1 MRTLIYQQLAVL
13 GFTNLPRIW
22 QWIIAFILINSLSAA
37 ILRKSLITATT
48 RTHTVRHGKDDGKA
62 DFFQICGVRNSSI
75 SAFDYILDHL
85 HDGDGVY
92 ALCYSN
98 FGFDI
103 PIYITAMRKA
113 IVRRN
118 KEFKRLSRTTIGH
131 SISMGDIIIHKME
144 NNFDSTFS
152 LNPCTY
158 GFFLKEPLHTL
169 LKYGG
174 PLLLA
179 TRILLGWL
187 GFIPIVPNHDLEKSS
202 SSLALLIDQYLAIRN
217 NTRNPGEDGLPR
229 NLILSK
235 DDYLLDN
242 KIIRK
247 TFAKSK
253 FAITSN
259 PHGDTRDKSA
269 LIHAYYELC
278 GYRRRFE
285 LITIENEELAE
296 DENVISF
303 YRPGV
308 NLINLK

>member
-1 MRTLIYQQLAVL
+1 MSTFYQLLAAL
-13 GFTNLPRIW
+13 GFTSLPKIW
-22 QWIIAFILINSLSAA
+22 QWIIAFMLINSLSAA
-37 ILRKSLITATT
+37 ILRKSLIAATT
-48 RTHTVRHGKDDGKA
+48 HTHTVRHGKGDDRT
-62 DFFQICGVRNSSI
+62 DFFQICGVRGSSI

-113 IVRRN
+113 IIRRN
-118 KEFKRLSRTTIGH
+118 RKFRRLSRTTIGH
-131 SISMGDIIIHKME
+131 SIGIGDIIIHKME
-144 NNFDSTFS
+144 NDFDATFS

-158 GFFLKEPLHTL
+158 GFFLKEPFHTL

-217 NTRNPGEDGLPR
+217 NTRSLREDGLPR

-242 KIIRK
+242 KTIRK
-247 TFAKSK
+247 TFTGSNYT
-253 FAITSN
+253 ITSN
-259 PHGDTRDKSA
+259 PHGDTRNESM
-269 LIHAYYELC
+269 LIQAYYELC
-278 GYRRRFE
+278 EYRANIRA
-285 LITIENEELAE
+285 NYYQKM
-296 DENVISF
+296 S
-303 YRPGV
+303 
-308 NLINLK
+308 

>member
-1 MRTLIYQQLAVL
+1 MSTFYQQLAVL
-13 GFTNLPRIW
+13 GFTNLPRMW
-22 QWIIAFILINSLSAA
+22 QWIIALMLINSLSAA

-48 RTHTVRHGKDDGKA
+48 HTHTVRHGKGDDRT
-62 DFFQICGVRNSSI
+62 DFFQICGVRGSSI

-113 IVRRN
+113 IIRRN
-118 KEFKRLSRTTIGH
+118 RKFRRLSRTTIGH
-131 SISMGDIIIHKME
+131 SIGIGDIIIHKME
-144 NNFDSTFS
+144 NDFDATFS

-158 GFFLKEPLHTL
+158 GFFLKEPFHTL

-174 PLLLA
+174 PLLLT
-179 TRILLGWL
+179 TRILLGWF

-217 NTRNPGEDGLPR
+217 NTRSLREDGLPR

-242 KIIRK
+242 KTIRK
-247 TFAKSK
+247 TFTGSNYT
-253 FAITSN
+253 ITSN
-259 PHGDTRDKSA
+259 PHGDTRNESM
-269 LIHAYYELC
+269 LIQAYYELC
-278 GYRRRFE
+278 EYRANIRA
-285 LITIENEELAE
+285 NYYQKM
-296 DENVISF
+296 S
-303 YRPGV
+303 
-308 NLINLK
+308 

>member
-1 MRTLIYQQLAVL
+1 MSTFIYQQLAVL
-13 GFTNLPRIW
+13 GFTNLPRMW
-22 QWIIAFILINSLSAA
+22 QWIIALMLINSLSAI

-48 RTHTVRHGKDDGKA
+48 HTHTVRHGKGDDRT
-62 DFFQICGVRNSSI
+62 DFFQICGVRGSSI

-113 IVRRN
+113 IIRRN
-118 KEFKRLSRTTIGH
+118 RKFRRLSRTTIGH
-131 SISMGDIIIHKME
+131 SIGMGDIIIHKME
-144 NNFDSTFS
+144 NDFDATFS

-158 GFFLKEPLHTL
+158 GFFLKEPFHTL

-217 NTRNPGEDGLPR
+217 NTRSLREDGLPR

-242 KIIRK
+242 KTIRK
-247 TFAKSK
+247 TFTGSNYT
-253 FAITSN
+253 ITSN
-259 PHGDTRDKSA
+259 PHGDTRNESM
-269 LIHAYYELC
+269 LIQAYYELC
-278 GYRRRFE
+278 EYRANIRA
-285 LITIENEELAE
+285 NYYQKM
-296 DENVISF
+296 S
-303 YRPGV
+303 
-308 NLINLK
+308 

>member
-1 MRTLIYQQLAVL
+1 MSTFYQQLAVL
-13 GFTNLPRIW
+13 GFTNLPRMW
-22 QWIIAFILINSLSAA
+22 QWIIALMLINSLSAA

-48 RTHTVRHGKDDGKA
+48 HTHTVRHGKGDDRT
-62 DFFQICGVRNSSI
+62 DFFQICGVRGSSI

-85 HDGDGVY
+85 HGGDGVY

-113 IVRRN
+113 IIRRN
-118 KEFKRLSRTTIGH
+118 RKFRRLSRTTIGH
-131 SISMGDIIIHKME
+131 SIGMGDIIIHKME
-144 NNFDSTFS
+144 NDFDATFS

-158 GFFLKEPLHTL
+158 GFFLKEPFHTL

-174 PLLLA
+174 PLLLT

-217 NTRNPGEDGLPR
+217 NTRSLREDGLPR

-242 KIIRK
+242 KTIRK
-247 TFAKSK
+247 TFTGSNYT
-253 FAITSN
+253 ITSN
-259 PHGDTRDKSA
+259 PHGDTRNESM
-269 LIHAYYELC
+269 LIQAYYELC
-278 GYRRRFE
+278 EYRANIRA
-285 LITIENEELAE
+285 NYYQKM
-296 DENVISF
+296 S
-303 YRPGV
+303 
-308 NLINLK
+308 

>member
-1 MRTLIYQQLAVL
+1 MFTKRGNKMSTFYQQLAVL
-13 GFTNLPRIW
+13 GFTNLPGMW
-22 QWIIAFILINSLSAA
+22 QWIIALMLINSLSAA

-48 RTHTVRHGKDDGKA
+48 HTHTVRHGKGDDRT
-62 DFFQICGVRNSSI
+62 DFFQICGVRGSSI

-103 PIYITAMRKA
+103 PIYTTAMRKA
-113 IVRRN
+113 IIRRN
-118 KEFKRLSRTTIGH
+118 KKFRRLSRTTIGH
-131 SISMGDIIIHKME
+131 SIGIGDIIIHKME
-144 NNFDSTFS
+144 NNFDATFS

-158 GFFLKEPLHTL
+158 GFFLKEPFHTL

-174 PLLLA
+174 PLLLT
-179 TRILLGWL
+179 TRILLGWF

-217 NTRNPGEDGLPR
+217 NTRSLREDGLPR

-242 KIIRK
+242 KTIRK
-247 TFAKSK
+247 TFTGSNYT
-253 FAITSN
+253 ITSN
-259 PHGDTRDKSA
+259 PHGDTRNESM
-269 LIHAYYELC
+269 LIQAYYELC
-278 GYRRRFE
+278 EYRANIRA
-285 LITIENEELAE
+285 NYYQKM
-296 DENVISF
+296 S
-303 YRPGV
+303 
-308 NLINLK
+308 

>member
-1 MRTLIYQQLAVL
+1 MLYIHERGENKMSTFIYQQLAVL
-13 GFTNLPRIW
+13 GFTNLPRMW
-22 QWIIAFILINSLSAA
+22 QWIIALMLINSLSAA

-48 RTHTVRHGKDDGKA
+48 HTHTVRHGKGDDRT
-62 DFFQICGVRNSSI
+62 DFFQICGVRGSSI

-85 HDGDGVY
+85 HGGDGVY

-113 IVRRN
+113 IIRRN
-118 KEFKRLSRTTIGH
+118 RKFRRLSRTTIGH
-131 SISMGDIIIHKME
+131 SIGIGDIIIHKME
-144 NNFDSTFS
+144 NDFDATFS

-158 GFFLKEPLHTL
+158 GFFLKEPFHTL

-174 PLLLA
+174 PLLLT
-179 TRILLGWL
+179 TRILLGWF

-217 NTRNPGEDGLPR
+217 NTRSLREDGLPR

-242 KIIRK
+242 KTIRK
-247 TFAKSK
+247 TFTGSNYT
-253 FAITSN
+253 ITSN
-259 PHGDTRDKSA
+259 PHGDTRNESM
-269 LIHAYYELC
+269 LIQAYYELC
-278 GYRRRFE
+278 EYRANIRA
-285 LITIENEELAE
+285 NYYQKM
-296 DENVISF
+296 S
-303 YRPGV
+303 
-308 NLINLK
+308 

>member
-1 MRTLIYQQLAVL
+1 MSTFIYQQLAVL
-13 GFTNLPRIW
+13 GLPRMW
-22 QWIIAFILINSLSAA
+22 QWIIAFMLINSLSAA

-48 RTHTVRHGKDDGKA
+48 HTHTVRRGNDDGRT
-62 DFFQICGVRNSSI
+62 DFFQICGVRGSSI

-85 HDGDGVY
+85 HDGGGVY

-103 PIYITAMRKA
+103 PIYTTAMRKA
-113 IVRRN
+113 IIRRN
-118 KEFKRLSRTTIGH
+118 KKFRRLSRTTIGH
-131 SISMGDIIIHKME
+131 SIGIGDIIIHKME
-144 NNFDSTFS
+144 NNFDATFS

-158 GFFLKEPLHTL
+158 GFFLKEPFHTL

-217 NTRNPGEDGLPR
+217 NTRSLREDGLPR

-242 KIIRK
+242 KTIRK
-247 TFAKSK
+247 TFTGSNYT
-253 FAITSN
+253 ITSN
-259 PHGDTRDKSA
+259 PHGDTRNESM
-269 LIHAYYELC
+269 LIQAYYELC
-278 GYRRRFE
+278 EYRAN
-285 LITIENEELAE
+285 IQANYYQKT
-296 DENVISF
+296 S
-303 YRPGV
+303 
-308 NLINLK
+308 

>member
-1 MRTLIYQQLAVL
+1 MSTFYQQLAVL
-13 GFTNLPRIW
+13 GLPRMW
-22 QWIIAFILINSLSAA
+22 QWIIAFMLINSLSAA

-48 RTHTVRHGKDDGKA
+48 HTHTVRRGNDDGRT
-62 DFFQICGVRNSSI
+62 DFFQICGVRGSSI

-103 PIYITAMRKA
+103 PIYTTAMRKA
-113 IVRRN
+113 IIRRN
-118 KEFKRLSRTTIGH
+118 KKFRRLSRTTIGH
-131 SISMGDIIIHKME
+131 SIGIGDIIIHKME
-144 NNFDSTFS
+144 NNFDATFS

-158 GFFLKEPLHTL
+158 GFFLKEPFHTL

-217 NTRNPGEDGLPR
+217 NTRSLREDGLPR

-242 KIIRK
+242 KTIRK
-247 TFAKSK
+247 TFTGSNYT
-253 FAITSN
+253 ITSN
-259 PHGDTRDKSA
+259 PHGDTRNESM
-269 LIHAYYELC
+269 LIQAYYELC
-278 GYRRRFE
+278 EYRANIRA
-285 LITIENEELAE
+285 NYYQKM
-296 DENVISF
+296 S
-303 YRPGV
+303 
-308 NLINLK
+308 

>member
-1 MRTLIYQQLAVL
+1 MSTFYQQLAAL
-13 GFTNLPRIW
+13 GFTSLPRIW
-22 QWIIAFILINSLSAA
+22 QWIIAFMLINSLSAA

-48 RTHTVRHGKDDGKA
+48 HTHTVRHGKGDDRT
-62 DFFQICGVRNSSI
+62 DFFQICGVRGSSI

-113 IVRRN
+113 IIRRN
-118 KEFKRLSRTTIGH
+118 RKFRRLSRTTIGH
-131 SISMGDIIIHKME
+131 SIGIGDIIIHKME
-144 NNFDSTFS
+144 NDFDATFS

-158 GFFLKEPLHTL
+158 GFFLKEPFHTL

-174 PLLLA
+174 PLLLT
-179 TRILLGWL
+179 TRILLGWF

-217 NTRNPGEDGLPR
+217 NTRSLREDGLPR

-242 KIIRK
+242 KTIRK
-247 TFAKSK
+247 TFTGSNYT
-253 FAITSN
+253 ITSN
-259 PHGDTRDKSA
+259 PHGDTRNESM
-269 LIHAYYELC
+269 LIQAYYELC
-278 GYRRRFE
+278 EYRANIRA
-285 LITIENEELAE
+285 NYYQKM
-296 DENVISF
+296 S
-303 YRPGV
+303 
-308 NLINLK
+308 

>member
-1 MRTLIYQQLAVL
+1 MSTFIYQQLAVL
-13 GFTNLPRIW
+13 GFTIPRIW
-22 QWIIAFILINSLSAA
+22 QWIIAFMLINSLSAA

-48 RTHTVRHGKDDGKA
+48 HTHTVRRGNGDDRT
-62 DFFQICGVRNSSI
+62 DFFQICGVRGSSI

-113 IVRRN
+113 IIRRN
-118 KEFKRLSRTTIGH
+118 RKFRRLSRTTIGH
-131 SISMGDIIIHKME
+131 SIGIGDIIIHKME
-144 NNFDSTFS
+144 NDFDATFS

-158 GFFLKEPLHTL
+158 GFFLKEPFHTL

-217 NTRNPGEDGLPR
+217 NTRSLREDGLPR

-242 KIIRK
+242 KTIRK
-247 TFAKSK
+247 TFTGSNYT
-253 FAITSN
+253 ITSN
-259 PHGDTRDKSA
+259 PHGDTRNESV
-269 LIHAYYELC
+269 LIQAYYELC
-278 GYRRRFE
+278 EYRAN
-285 LITIENEELAE
+285 IQANYYQKT
-296 DENVISF
+296 S
-303 YRPGV
+303 
-308 NLINLK
+308 

>member
-1 MRTLIYQQLAVL
+1 MSTFYQLLAAL
-13 GFTNLPRIW
+13 GFTSLPGMW
-22 QWIIAFILINSLSAA
+22 QWIIALMLINSLSAA

-48 RTHTVRHGKDDGKA
+48 HTHTVRHGKGDDRT
-62 DFFQICGVRNSSI
+62 DFFQICGVRGSSI

-85 HDGDGVY
+85 HGGDGVY

-113 IVRRN
+113 IIRRN
-118 KEFKRLSRTTIGH
+118 RKFRRLSRTTIGH
-131 SISMGDIIIHKME
+131 SIGIGDIIIHKME
-144 NNFDSTFS
+144 NDFDATFS

-158 GFFLKEPLHTL
+158 GFFLKEPFHTL

-217 NTRNPGEDGLPR
+217 NTRSLREDGLPR

-242 KIIRK
+242 KTIRK
-247 TFAKSK
+247 TFTGSNYT
-253 FAITSN
+253 ITSN
-259 PHGDTRDKSA
+259 PHGDTRNESM
-269 LIHAYYELC
+269 LIQAYYELC
-278 GYRRRFE
+278 EYRANIRA
-285 LITIENEELAE
+285 NYYQKM
-296 DENVISF
+296 S
-303 YRPGV
+303 
-308 NLINLK
+308 

>member
-1 MRTLIYQQLAVL
+1 MSTFYQLLAAL
-13 GFTNLPRIW
+13 GFTSLPRIW
-22 QWIIAFILINSLSAA
+22 QWIIAFMLINSLSAA

-48 RTHTVRHGKDDGKA
+48 HTHTVRRGNGDDRT
-62 DFFQICGVRNSSI
+62 DFFQICGVRGSSI

-113 IVRRN
+113 IIRRN
-118 KEFKRLSRTTIGH
+118 RKFRRLSRTTIGH
-131 SISMGDIIIHKME
+131 SIGIGDIIIHKME
-144 NNFDSTFS
+144 NNFDATFS

-158 GFFLKEPLHTL
+158 GFFLKEPFHTL

-217 NTRNPGEDGLPR
+217 NTRSLREDGLPR

-242 KIIRK
+242 KTIRK
-247 TFAKSK
+247 TFTRSIYT
-253 FAITSN
+253 FTSS
-259 PHGDTRDKSA
+259 PHGDTRNESM
-269 LIHAYYELC
+269 LIQAYYELC
-278 GYRRRFE
+278 EYRANIRANYYQK
-285 LITIENEELAE
+285 T
-296 DENVISF
+296 S
-303 YRPGV
+303 
-308 NLINLK
+308 

>member
-1 MRTLIYQQLAVL
+1 MSTFYQLLAAL
-13 GFTNLPRIW
+13 GFTSLPRIW
-22 QWIIAFILINSLSAA
+22 QWIIAFMLINSLSAA

-48 RTHTVRHGKDDGKA
+48 HTHTVRRGNGDDRT
-62 DFFQICGVRNSSI
+62 DFFQICGVRGSSI

-113 IVRRN
+113 IIRRN
-118 KEFKRLSRTTIGH
+118 RKFRRLSRTTIGH
-131 SISMGDIIIHKME
+131 SIGIGDIIIHKME
-144 NNFDSTFS
+144 NNFDATFS

-158 GFFLKEPLHTL
+158 GFFLKEPFHTL

-217 NTRNPGEDGLPR
+217 NTRSLREDGLPR

-242 KIIRK
+242 KTIRK
-247 TFAKSK
+247 TFTGSNYT
-253 FAITSN
+253 ITSN
-259 PHGDTRDKSA
+259 PHGDTRNESM
-269 LIHAYYELC
+269 LIQAYYELC
-278 GYRRRFE
+278 EYRANIRA
-285 LITIENEELAE
+285 NYYQKM
-296 DENVISF
+296 S
-303 YRPGV
+303 
-308 NLINLK
+308 

>member
-1 MRTLIYQQLAVL
+1 MSTFYQQLAVL
-13 GFTNLPRIW
+13 GFTNLPRMW
-22 QWIIAFILINSLSAA
+22 QWIIALMLINSLSAA

-48 RTHTVRHGKDDGKA
+48 HTHTVRHGKGDDRT
-62 DFFQICGVRNSSI
+62 DFFQICGVRGSSI

-85 HDGDGVY
+85 HGGDGVY

-113 IVRRN
+113 IIRRN
-118 KEFKRLSRTTIGH
+118 RKFRRVSRTTIGH
-131 SISMGDIIIHKME
+131 SIGMGDIIIHKME
-144 NNFDSTFS
+144 NDFDATFS

-158 GFFLKEPLHTL
+158 GFFLKEPFHTL

-174 PLLLA
+174 PLLLT
-179 TRILLGWL
+179 TRILLGWF

-217 NTRNPGEDGLPR
+217 NTRSLREDGLPR

-242 KIIRK
+242 KTIRK
-247 TFAKSK
+247 TFTGSNYT
-253 FAITSN
+253 ITSN
-259 PHGDTRDKSA
+259 PHGDTRNESM
-269 LIHAYYELC
+269 LIQAYYELC
-278 GYRRRFE
+278 EYRANIRA
-285 LITIENEELAE
+285 NYYQKM
-296 DENVISF
+296 S
-303 YRPGV
+303 
-308 NLINLK
+308 

>member
-1 MRTLIYQQLAVL
+1 MSTFYQLLAAL
-13 GFTNLPRIW
+13 GFTSLPKIW
-22 QWIIAFILINSLSAA
+22 QWIIAFMLINSLSAA

-48 RTHTVRHGKDDGKA
+48 HTHTVRRGNGDDRT
-62 DFFQICGVRNSSI
+62 DFFQICGVRGSSI

-113 IVRRN
+113 IIRRN
-118 KEFKRLSRTTIGH
+118 RKFRRLSRTTIGH
-131 SISMGDIIIHKME
+131 SIGIGDIIIHKME
-144 NNFDSTFS
+144 NNFDATFS

-158 GFFLKEPLHTL
+158 GFFLKEPFHTL

-217 NTRNPGEDGLPR
+217 NTRSLREDGLPR
-229 NLILSK
+229 SLILSK

-242 KIIRK
+242 KTIRK
-247 TFAKSK
+247 TFTGSNYT
-253 FAITSN
+253 ITSN
-259 PHGDTRDKSA
+259 PHGDTRNESM
-269 LIHAYYELC
+269 LIQAYYELC
-278 GYRRRFE
+278 EYRANIRA
-285 LITIENEELAE
+285 NYYQKM
-296 DENVISF
+296 S
-303 YRPGV
+303 
-308 NLINLK
+308 

>member
-1 MRTLIYQQLAVL
+1 MSTFYQLLAAL
-13 GFTNLPRIW
+13 GFTSLPRIW
-22 QWIIAFILINSLSAA
+22 QWIIAFMLINSLSAA

-48 RTHTVRHGKDDGKA
+48 HTHTVRRGNGDDRT
-62 DFFQICGVRNSSI
+62 DFFQICGVRGSSI

-103 PIYITAMRKA
+103 PIYTTAMRKA
-113 IVRRN
+113 IIRRN
-118 KEFKRLSRTTIGH
+118 KKFRRLSRTTIGH
-131 SISMGDIIIHKME
+131 SIGIGDIIIHKME
-144 NNFDSTFS
+144 NNFDATFS

-158 GFFLKEPLHTL
+158 GFFLKEPFHTL

-174 PLLLA
+174 PLLLT

-217 NTRNPGEDGLPR
+217 NTRSLREDGLPR

-242 KIIRK
+242 KTIRK
-247 TFAKSK
+247 TFTGSNYT
-253 FAITSN
+253 ITSN
-259 PHGDTRDKSA
+259 PHGDTRNESM
-269 LIHAYYELC
+269 LIQAYYELC
-278 GYRRRFE
+278 EYRANIRA
-285 LITIENEELAE
+285 NYYQKM
-296 DENVISF
+296 S
-303 YRPGV
+303 
-308 NLINLK
+308 

>member
-1 MRTLIYQQLAVL
+1 MSTFYQQLAVL
-13 GFTNLPRIW
+13 GLPRMW
-22 QWIIAFILINSLSAA
+22 QWIIAFMLINSLSAA

-48 RTHTVRHGKDDGKA
+48 HTHAVRHGKDDGKT
-62 DFFQICGVRNSSI
+62 DFFQICGVRDSSI
-75 SAFDYILDHL
+75 SAFDYILEHL

-98 FGFDI
+98 FGFDV

-113 IVRRN
+113 IIRRN
-118 KEFKRLSRTTIGH
+118 KKFRRLSRTTIGH
-131 SISMGDIIIHKME
+131 SIGMGDIIIHKME
-144 NNFDSTFS
+144 DSFDATFS

-158 GFFLKEPLHTL
+158 GFFLKGPLHTL

-217 NTRNPGEDGLPR
+217 NTRSLREDGLPR

-242 KIIRK
+242 KTIRK
-247 TFAKSK
+247 TFSRSIYT
-253 FAITSN
+253 ITSS
-259 PHGDTRDKSA
+259 PHGDTRNESM
-269 LIHAYYELC
+269 LIQAYYELC
-278 GYRRRFE
+278 GYRAD
-285 LITIENEELAE
+285 IQAN
-296 DENVISF
+296 
-303 YRPGV
+303 YYQ
-308 NLINLK
+308 K

>member
-1 MRTLIYQQLAVL
+1 MSTFIYQQLAVL
-13 GFTNLPRIW
+13 GLPRIW
-22 QWIIAFILINSLSAA
+22 QWIIAFMLINSLSA
-37 ILRKSLITATT
+37 IIMRKSLITATT
-48 RTHTVRHGKDDGKA
+48 HTHTVRRGNGDDRT
-62 DFFQICGVRNSSI
+62 DFFQICGVRGSSI

-103 PIYITAMRKA
+103 PIYITVMRKA
-113 IVRRN
+113 IIRRN
-118 KEFKRLSRTTIGH
+118 RKFRRLSRTTIGH
-131 SISMGDIIIHKME
+131 SIGIGDIIIHKME
-144 NNFDSTFS
+144 NNFDATFS

-158 GFFLKEPLHTL
+158 GFFLKEPFHTL

-217 NTRNPGEDGLPR
+217 NTRSLREDGLPR

-242 KIIRK
+242 KTIRK
-247 TFAKSK
+247 TFTGSNYT
-253 FAITSN
+253 ITSN
-259 PHGDTRDKSA
+259 PHGDTRNESM
-269 LIHAYYELC
+269 LIQAYYELC
-278 GYRRRFE
+278 EYRANIR
-285 LITIENEELAE
+285 A
-296 DENVISF
+296 DYYQKMS
-303 YRPGV
+303 
-308 NLINLK
+308 

>member
-1 MRTLIYQQLAVL
+1 MGTFIYQQLAVL
-13 GFTNLPRIW
+13 GFTIPRIW
-22 QWIIAFILINSLSAA
+22 QWIIAFMLINSLSAA

-48 RTHTVRHGKDDGKA
+48 HTHTVRHGKGDDRT
-62 DFFQICGVRNSSI
+62 DFFQICGVRGSSI

-103 PIYITAMRKA
+103 PIYTTAMRKA
-113 IVRRN
+113 IIRRN
-118 KEFKRLSRTTIGH
+118 RKFRRLSRTTIGH
-131 SISMGDIIIHKME
+131 SIGIGDIIIHKME
-144 NNFDSTFS
+144 NNFDATFS

-158 GFFLKEPLHTL
+158 GFFLKEPFHTL

-174 PLLLA
+174 PLLLT

-217 NTRNPGEDGLPR
+217 NTRSLREDGLPR

-242 KIIRK
+242 KTIRK
-247 TFAKSK
+247 TFTGSNYT
-253 FAITSN
+253 ITSN
-259 PHGDTRDKSA
+259 PHGDTRNESM
-269 LIHAYYELC
+269 LIQAYYELC
-278 GYRRRFE
+278 EYRANIRA
-285 LITIENEELAE
+285 NYYQKM
-296 DENVISF
+296 S
-303 YRPGV
+303 
-308 NLINLK
+308 

>member
-1 MRTLIYQQLAVL
+1 MSTFYQLLAAL
-13 GFTNLPRIW
+13 GFTSLPKIW
-22 QWIIAFILINSLSAA
+22 QWVVAFMLINSLSAV
-37 ILRKSLITATT
+37 ILRKSLIAATT
-48 RTHTVRHGKDDGKA
+48 HTHTVRHGKGDDRT
-62 DFFQICGVRNSSI
+62 DFFQICGVRGSSI

-113 IVRRN
+113 IIRRN
-118 KEFKRLSRTTIGH
+118 RKFRRVSRTTIGH
-131 SISMGDIIIHKME
+131 SIGMGDIIIHKME
-144 NNFDSTFS
+144 NDFDATFS

-158 GFFLKEPLHTL
+158 GFFLKEPFHTL

-217 NTRNPGEDGLPR
+217 NTRSLREDGLPR

-242 KIIRK
+242 KTIRK
-247 TFAKSK
+247 TFTGSNYT
-253 FAITSN
+253 ITSN
-259 PHGDTRDKSA
+259 PHGDTRNESM
-269 LIHAYYELC
+269 LIQAYYELC
-278 GYRRRFE
+278 EYRANIRA
-285 LITIENEELAE
+285 NYYQKM
-296 DENVISF
+296 S
-303 YRPGV
+303 
-308 NLINLK
+308 

>member
-1 MRTLIYQQLAVL
+1 MSTFYQLLAAL
-13 GFTNLPRIW
+13 GFTSLPKIW
-22 QWIIAFILINSLSAA
+22 QWIIALMLINSLSAA

-48 RTHTVRHGKDDGKA
+48 HTHTVRHGKGDDRT
-62 DFFQICGVRNSSI
+62 DFFQICGVRGSSI

-103 PIYITAMRKA
+103 PIYTTAMRKA
-113 IVRRN
+113 IIRRN
-118 KEFKRLSRTTIGH
+118 KKFRRLSRTTIGH
-131 SISMGDIIIHKME
+131 SIGIGDIIIHKME
-144 NNFDSTFS
+144 NNFDATFS
-152 LNPCTY
+152 LTPCTY
-158 GFFLKEPLHTL
+158 GFFLKEPFHTL

-174 PLLLA
+174 PLLLT

-217 NTRNPGEDGLPR
+217 NTRSLREDGLPR

-242 KIIRK
+242 KTIRK
-247 TFAKSK
+247 TFTGSNYT
-253 FAITSN
+253 ITSN
-259 PHGDTRDKSA
+259 PHGDTRNESM
-269 LIHAYYELC
+269 LIQAYYELC
-278 GYRRRFE
+278 EYRANIRA
-285 LITIENEELAE
+285 NYYQKM
-296 DENVISF
+296 S
-303 YRPGV
+303 
-308 NLINLK
+308 

>member
-1 MRTLIYQQLAVL
+1 MSTFYQQLAVL
-13 GFTNLPRIW
+13 GFTNLPRMW
-22 QWIIAFILINSLSAA
+22 QWIIAFMLINSLSAV
-37 ILRKSLITATT
+37 ILRKSLIAATT
-48 RTHTVRHGKDDGKA
+48 HTHTVRHGKGDDRT
-62 DFFQICGVRNSSI
+62 DFFQICGVRGSSI

-113 IVRRN
+113 IIRRN
-118 KEFKRLSRTTIGH
+118 RKFRRVSRTTIGH
-131 SISMGDIIIHKME
+131 SIGMGDIIIHKME
-144 NNFDSTFS
+144 NDFDATFS

-158 GFFLKEPLHTL
+158 GFFLKEPFHTL

-217 NTRNPGEDGLPR
+217 NTRSLREDGLPR

-242 KIIRK
+242 KTIRK
-247 TFAKSK
+247 TFTGSNYT
-253 FAITSN
+253 ITSN
-259 PHGDTRDKSA
+259 PHGDTRNESM
-269 LIHAYYELC
+269 LIQAYYELC
-278 GYRRRFE
+278 EYRANIRA
-285 LITIENEELAE
+285 NYYQKM
-296 DENVISF
+296 S
-303 YRPGV
+303 
-308 NLINLK
+308 

>member
-1 MRTLIYQQLAVL
+1 MSTFYQQLAVL
-13 GFTNLPRIW
+13 GFTNLPGMW
-22 QWIIAFILINSLSAA
+22 QWIIAFMLINSLSAA

-48 RTHTVRHGKDDGKA
+48 HTHTVRRGNGDDRT
-62 DFFQICGVRNSSI
+62 DFFQICGVRGSSI

-103 PIYITAMRKA
+103 PIYTTAMRKA
-113 IVRRN
+113 IIRRN
-118 KEFKRLSRTTIGH
+118 KKFRRLSRTTIGH
-131 SISMGDIIIHKME
+131 SIGIGDIIIHKME
-144 NNFDSTFS
+144 NNFDATFS

-158 GFFLKEPLHTL
+158 GFFLKEPFHTL

-174 PLLLA
+174 PLLLT
-179 TRILLGWL
+179 TRILLGWF

-217 NTRNPGEDGLPR
+217 NTRSLREDGLPR

-242 KIIRK
+242 KTIRK
-247 TFAKSK
+247 TFTGSNYT
-253 FAITSN
+253 ITSN
-259 PHGDTRDKSA
+259 PHGDTRNESM
-269 LIHAYYELC
+269 LIQAYYELC
-278 GYRRRFE
+278 EYRANIRA
-285 LITIENEELAE
+285 NYYQKM
-296 DENVISF
+296 S
-303 YRPGV
+303 
-308 NLINLK
+308 

>member
-1 MRTLIYQQLAVL
+1 MSTFYQLLAAL
-13 GFTNLPRIW
+13 GFTSLPRIW
-22 QWIIAFILINSLSAA
+22 QWIIAFMLINSLSAA

-48 RTHTVRHGKDDGKA
+48 HTHTVRRGNGDDRT
-62 DFFQICGVRNSSI
+62 DFFQICGVRGSSI

-113 IVRRN
+113 IIRRN
-118 KEFKRLSRTTIGH
+118 RKFRHLSRTTIGH
-131 SISMGDIIIHKME
+131 SIGIGDIIIHKME
-144 NNFDSTFS
+144 NDFDATFS

-158 GFFLKEPLHTL
+158 GFFLKEPFHTL

-217 NTRNPGEDGLPR
+217 NTRSLREDGLPR

-242 KIIRK
+242 KTIRK
-247 TFAKSK
+247 TFTGSNYT
-253 FAITSN
+253 ITSN
-259 PHGDTRDKSA
+259 PHGDTRNESM
-269 LIHAYYELC
+269 LIQAYYELC
-278 GYRRRFE
+278 EYRANIRA
-285 LITIENEELAE
+285 NYYQKM
-296 DENVISF
+296 S
-303 YRPGV
+303 
-308 NLINLK
+308 

>member
-1 MRTLIYQQLAVL
+1 MSTFYQLLAAL
-13 GFTNLPRIW
+13 GFTSLPRIW
-22 QWIIAFILINSLSAA
+22 QWVVAFMLINSLSAV
-37 ILRKSLITATT
+37 ILRKSLIAATT
-48 RTHTVRHGKDDGKA
+48 HTHTVRHGKGDDRT
-62 DFFQICGVRNSSI
+62 DFFQICGVRGSSI

-113 IVRRN
+113 IIRRN
-118 KEFKRLSRTTIGH
+118 RKFRRLSRTTIGH
-131 SISMGDIIIHKME
+131 SIGIGDIIIHKME
-144 NNFDSTFS
+144 NDFDATFS

-158 GFFLKEPLHTL
+158 GFFLKEPFHTL

-174 PLLLA
+174 PLLLT
-179 TRILLGWL
+179 TRILLGWF

-217 NTRNPGEDGLPR
+217 NTRSLREDGLPR

-242 KIIRK
+242 KTIRK
-247 TFAKSK
+247 TFTGSNYT
-253 FAITSN
+253 ITSN
-259 PHGDTRDKSA
+259 PHGDTRNESM
-269 LIHAYYELC
+269 LIQAYYELC
-278 GYRRRFE
+278 EYRANIRA
-285 LITIENEELAE
+285 NYYQKM
-296 DENVISF
+296 S
-303 YRPGV
+303 
-308 NLINLK
+308 

>member
-1 MRTLIYQQLAVL
+1 MSTFYQLLAAL
-13 GFTNLPRIW
+13 GFTSLPRMW
-22 QWIIAFILINSLSAA
+22 QWIIAFMLINSLSAA

-48 RTHTVRHGKDDGKA
+48 HTHTVRHGKGDDRT
-62 DFFQICGVRNSSI
+62 DFFQICGVRGSSI

-113 IVRRN
+113 IIRRN
-118 KEFKRLSRTTIGH
+118 RKFRRVSRTTIGH
-131 SISMGDIIIHKME
+131 SIGMGDIIIHKME
-144 NNFDSTFS
+144 NDFDATFS

-158 GFFLKEPLHTL
+158 GFFLKEPFHTL

-217 NTRNPGEDGLPR
+217 NTRSLREDGLPR

-242 KIIRK
+242 KTIRK
-247 TFAKSK
+247 TFTGSNYT
-253 FAITSN
+253 ITSN
-259 PHGDTRDKSA
+259 PHGDTRNESM
-269 LIHAYYELC
+269 LIQAYYELC
-278 GYRRRFE
+278 EYRANIR
-285 LITIENEELAE
+285 A
-296 DENVISF
+296 DYYQKMS
-303 YRPGV
+303 
-308 NLINLK
+308 

>member
-1 MRTLIYQQLAVL
+1 MSTFYQLLAAL
-13 GFTNLPRIW
+13 GFTSLPRIW
-22 QWIIAFILINSLSAA
+22 QWVVAFMLINSLSAV
-37 ILRKSLITATT
+37 ILRKSLIAATT
-48 RTHTVRHGKDDGKA
+48 HTHTVRHGKGDDRT
-62 DFFQICGVRNSSI
+62 DFFQICGVRGSSI

-103 PIYITAMRKA
+103 PIYTTAMRKA
-113 IVRRN
+113 IIRRN
-118 KEFKRLSRTTIGH
+118 KKFRRLSRTTIGH
-131 SISMGDIIIHKME
+131 SIGIGDIIIHKME
-144 NNFDSTFS
+144 NNFDATFS

-158 GFFLKEPLHTL
+158 GFFLKEPFHTL

-217 NTRNPGEDGLPR
+217 NTRSLREDGLPR

-242 KIIRK
+242 KTIRK
-247 TFAKSK
+247 TFTGSNYT
-253 FAITSN
+253 ITSN
-259 PHGDTRDKSA
+259 PHGDTRNESM
-269 LIHAYYELC
+269 LIQAYYELC
-278 GYRRRFE
+278 EYRANIR
-285 LITIENEELAE
+285 A
-296 DENVISF
+296 DYYQKMS
-303 YRPGV
+303 
-308 NLINLK
+308 

>member
-1 MRTLIYQQLAVL
+1 MFTKRGNKMSTFYQLLAAL
-13 GFTNLPRIW
+13 GFTSLPRIW
-22 QWIIAFILINSLSAA
+22 QWIIAFMLINSLSAA

-48 RTHTVRHGKDDGKA
+48 HTHTVRRGNGDDRT
-62 DFFQICGVRNSSI
+62 DFFQICGVRGSSI

-113 IVRRN
+113 IIRRN
-118 KEFKRLSRTTIGH
+118 RKFRRLSRTTIGH
-131 SISMGDIIIHKME
+131 SIGIGDIIIHKME
-144 NNFDSTFS
+144 NDFDATFS

-158 GFFLKEPLHTL
+158 GFFLKEPFHTL

-217 NTRNPGEDGLPR
+217 NTRSLREDGLPR

-242 KIIRK
+242 KTIRK
-247 TFAKSK
+247 TFTGSNYT
-253 FAITSN
+253 ITSN
-259 PHGDTRDKSA
+259 PHGDTRNESM
-269 LIHAYYELC
+269 LIQAYYELC
-278 GYRRRFE
+278 EYRANIR
-285 LITIENEELAE
+285 A
-296 DENVISF
+296 DYYQKMS
-303 YRPGV
+303 
-308 NLINLK
+308 

>member
-1 MRTLIYQQLAVL
+1 MSTFYQQLAVL
-13 GFTNLPRIW
+13 GLPRMW
-22 QWIIAFILINSLSAA
+22 QWIIAFMLINSLSAA

-48 RTHTVRHGKDDGKA
+48 HTHAVRHGKDDGKT
-62 DFFQICGVRNSSI
+62 DFFQICGVRDSSI
-75 SAFDYILDHL
+75 SAFDYILEHL

-98 FGFDI
+98 FGFDV

-113 IVRRN
+113 IIRRN
-118 KEFKRLSRTTIGH
+118 KKFRRLSRTTIGH
-131 SISMGDIIIHKME
+131 SIGMGDIIIHKME
-144 NNFDSTFS
+144 DSFDATFS

-158 GFFLKEPLHTL
+158 GFFLKGPLHTL

-217 NTRNPGEDGLPR
+217 NTRSLREDGLPR

-242 KIIRK
+242 KTIRK
-247 TFAKSK
+247 TFTGSNYT
-253 FAITSN
+253 ITSN
-259 PHGDTRDKSA
+259 PHGDTRNESM
-269 LIHAYYELC
+269 LIQAYYELC
-278 GYRRRFE
+278 EYRANIRA
-285 LITIENEELAE
+285 NYYQKM
-296 DENVISF
+296 S
-303 YRPGV
+303 
-308 NLINLK
+308 

>member
-1 MRTLIYQQLAVL
+1 MSTFYQQLAVL
-13 GFTNLPRIW
+13 GFTNLPRMW
-22 QWIIAFILINSLSAA
+22 QWIIALMLINSLSAA

-48 RTHTVRHGKDDGKA
+48 HTHTVRHGKGDDRT
-62 DFFQICGVRNSSI
+62 DFFQICGVRGSSI

-103 PIYITAMRKA
+103 PIYTTAMRKA
-113 IVRRN
+113 IIRRN
-118 KEFKRLSRTTIGH
+118 KKFRRLSRTTIGH
-131 SISMGDIIIHKME
+131 SIGIGDIIIHKME
-144 NNFDSTFS
+144 NNFDATFS

-158 GFFLKEPLHTL
+158 GFFLKEPFHTL

-174 PLLLA
+174 PLLLT
-179 TRILLGWL
+179 TRILLGWF

-217 NTRNPGEDGLPR
+217 NARSLREDGLPR

-242 KIIRK
+242 KTIRK
-247 TFAKSK
+247 TFTGSNYT
-253 FAITSN
+253 ITSN
-259 PHGDTRDKSA
+259 PHGDTRNESM
-269 LIHAYYELC
+269 LIQAYYELC
-278 GYRRRFE
+278 EYRANIRA
-285 LITIENEELAE
+285 NYYQKM
-296 DENVISF
+296 S
-303 YRPGV
+303 
-308 NLINLK
+308 

>member
-1 MRTLIYQQLAVL
+1 MGTFIYQQLAVL
-13 GFTNLPRIW
+13 GLPRMW
-22 QWIIAFILINSLSAA
+22 QWIIAFMLINSLSAA

-48 RTHTVRHGKDDGKA
+48 HTHTVRRGNDDGRT
-62 DFFQICGVRNSSI
+62 DFFQICGVRDSSV

-113 IVRRN
+113 IIRRN
-118 KEFKRLSRTTIGH
+118 RKFRRLSRTTIGH
-131 SISMGDIIIHKME
+131 SIGIGDIIIHKME
-144 NNFDSTFS
+144 NDFDATFS

-158 GFFLKEPLHTL
+158 GFFLKEPFHTL

-217 NTRNPGEDGLPR
+217 NTRSLREDGLPR

-235 DDYLLDN
+235 DDCLLDD
-242 KIIRK
+242 KTIRK
-247 TFAKSK
+247 TFTRSIYT
-253 FAITSN
+253 FTSS
-259 PHGDTRDKSA
+259 PHGDTRNESV
-269 LIHAYYELC
+269 LIQAYYELC
-278 GYRRRFE
+278 EYRAN
-285 LITIENEELAE
+285 IQANYYQKT
-296 DENVISF
+296 S
-303 YRPGV
+303 
-308 NLINLK
+308 

>member
-1 MRTLIYQQLAVL
+1 MSTFYQQLAVL
-13 GFTNLPRIW
+13 GFTNLPGMW
-22 QWIIAFILINSLSAA
+22 QWIIAFMLINSLSAA

-48 RTHTVRHGKDDGKA
+48 HTHTVRHGKGDDRT
-62 DFFQICGVRNSSI
+62 DFFQICGVRGSSI

-103 PIYITAMRKA
+103 PIYTTAMRKA
-113 IVRRN
+113 IIRRN
-118 KEFKRLSRTTIGH
+118 RKFRRLSRTTIGH
-131 SISMGDIIIHKME
+131 SIGMGDIIIHKME
-144 NNFDSTFS
+144 NDFDATFS

-158 GFFLKEPLHTL
+158 GFFLKEPFHTL

-217 NTRNPGEDGLPR
+217 NTRSLREDGLPR

-242 KIIRK
+242 KTIRK
-247 TFAKSK
+247 TFTGSNYT
-253 FAITSN
+253 ITSN
-259 PHGDTRDKSA
+259 PHGDTRNESM
-269 LIHAYYELC
+269 LIQAYYELC
-278 GYRRRFE
+278 EYRANIRA
-285 LITIENEELAE
+285 NYYQKM
-296 DENVISF
+296 S
-303 YRPGV
+303 
-308 NLINLK
+308 

>member
-1 MRTLIYQQLAVL
+1 MSTFYQQLAVL
-13 GFTNLPRIW
+13 GFTNLPRTW
-22 QWIIAFILINSLSAA
+22 QWIIALMLINSLSAV
-37 ILRKSLITATT
+37 IMRKSLSAATT
-48 RTHTVRHGKDDGKA
+48 HTHTVRHGKGDDRT
-62 DFFQICGVRNSSI
+62 DFFQICGVRGSSI

-113 IVRRN
+113 IIRRN
-118 KEFKRLSRTTIGH
+118 RKFRRVSRTTIGH
-131 SISMGDIIIHKME
+131 SIGMGDIIIHKME
-144 NNFDSTFS
+144 NDFDATFS

-158 GFFLKEPLHTL
+158 GFFLKEPFHTL

-217 NTRNPGEDGLPR
+217 NTRSLREDGLPR

-242 KIIRK
+242 KTIRK
-247 TFAKSK
+247 TFTGSNYT
-253 FAITSN
+253 ITSN
-259 PHGDTRDKSA
+259 PHGDTRNESM
-269 LIHAYYELC
+269 LIQAYYELC
-278 GYRRRFE
+278 EYRANIRA
-285 LITIENEELAE
+285 NYYQKM
-296 DENVISF
+296 S
-303 YRPGV
+303 
-308 NLINLK
+308 

>member
-1 MRTLIYQQLAVL
+1 MSTFYQQLAVL
-13 GFTNLPRIW
+13 GFTNLPRMW
-22 QWIIAFILINSLSAA
+22 QWIIALILINSLSAA

-48 RTHTVRHGKDDGKA
+48 HTHTVRHGKGDDRT
-62 DFFQICGVRNSSI
+62 DFFQICGVRGSSI

-103 PIYITAMRKA
+103 PIYTTAMRKA
-113 IVRRN
+113 IIRRN
-118 KEFKRLSRTTIGH
+118 KKFRRLSRTTIGH
-131 SISMGDIIIHKME
+131 SIGIGDIIIHKME
-144 NNFDSTFS
+144 NNFDATFS

-158 GFFLKEPLHTL
+158 GFFLKEPFHTL

-174 PLLLA
+174 PLLLT

-217 NTRNPGEDGLPR
+217 NTRSLREDGLPR

-242 KIIRK
+242 KTIRK
-247 TFAKSK
+247 TFTGSNYT
-253 FAITSN
+253 ITSN
-259 PHGDTRDKSA
+259 PHGDTRNESM
-269 LIHAYYELC
+269 LIQAYYELC
-278 GYRRRFE
+278 GYRAD
-285 LITIENEELAE
+285 IQAN
-296 DENVISF
+296 
-303 YRPGV
+303 YYQ
-308 NLINLK
+308 K

>member
-1 MRTLIYQQLAVL
+1 MGTFIYQQLAVL
-13 GFTNLPRIW
+13 GFTIPRIW
-22 QWIIAFILINSLSAA
+22 QWIIAFMLINSLSAA

-48 RTHTVRHGKDDGKA
+48 HTHTVRHGKGDDRT
-62 DFFQICGVRNSSI
+62 DFFQICGVRGSSI

-103 PIYITAMRKA
+103 PIYTTAMRKA
-113 IVRRN
+113 IIRRN
-118 KEFKRLSRTTIGH
+118 RKFRRLSRTTIGH
-131 SISMGDIIIHKME
+131 SIGIGDIIIHKME
-144 NNFDSTFS
+144 NNFDATFS

-158 GFFLKEPLHTL
+158 GFFLKEPFHTL

-217 NTRNPGEDGLPR
+217 NTRSLREDGLPR

-242 KIIRK
+242 KTIRK
-247 TFAKSK
+247 TFTGSNYT
-253 FAITSN
+253 ITSN
-259 PHGDTRDKSA
+259 PHGDTRNESM
-269 LIHAYYELC
+269 LIQAYYELC
-278 GYRRRFE
+278 EYRANIR
-285 LITIENEELAE
+285 A
-296 DENVISF
+296 DYYQKMS
-303 YRPGV
+303 
-308 NLINLK
+308 

>member
-1 MRTLIYQQLAVL
+1 MSTFYQQLAVL

-22 QWIIAFILINSLSAA
+22 QWIIAFMLINSLSAV
-37 ILRKSLITATT
+37 IMRKSLIAATT
-48 RTHTVRHGKDDGKA
+48 HTHTVRHGKGDDRT
-62 DFFQICGVRNSSI
+62 DFFQICGVRGSSI

-113 IVRRN
+113 IIRRN
-118 KEFKRLSRTTIGH
+118 RKFRRLSRTTIGH
-131 SISMGDIIIHKME
+131 SIGIGDIIIHKME
-144 NNFDSTFS
+144 NDFDATFS

-158 GFFLKEPLHTL
+158 GFFLKEPFHTL

-187 GFIPIVPNHDLEKSS
+187 GFISIVPNHDLEKSS

-217 NTRNPGEDGLPR
+217 NTRSLREDGLPR

-242 KIIRK
+242 KTIRK
-247 TFAKSK
+247 TFTGSNYT
-253 FAITSN
+253 ITSN
-259 PHGDTRDKSA
+259 PHGDTRNESM
-269 LIHAYYELC
+269 LIQAYYELC
-278 GYRRRFE
+278 EYRANIRA
-285 LITIENEELAE
+285 NYYQKM
-296 DENVISF
+296 S
-303 YRPGV
+303 
-308 NLINLK
+308 

>member
-1 MRTLIYQQLAVL
+1 MSTFIYQQLAVL

-22 QWIIAFILINSLSAA
+22 QWIIAFMLINSLSAA

-48 RTHTVRHGKDDGKA
+48 HTHTVRRGNGDDRT
-62 DFFQICGVRNSSI
+62 DFFQICGVRGSSI

-113 IVRRN
+113 IIRRN
-118 KEFKRLSRTTIGH
+118 RKFRRLSRTTIGH
-131 SISMGDIIIHKME
+131 SIGIGDIIIHKME
-144 NNFDSTFS
+144 NNFDATFS

-158 GFFLKEPLHTL
+158 GFFLKEPFHTL

-217 NTRNPGEDGLPR
+217 NTRNLREDGLPR
-229 NLILSK
+229 NLILSE

-242 KIIRK
+242 KTIRK
-247 TFAKSK
+247 TFTGSNYT
-253 FAITSN
+253 ITSN
-259 PHGDTRDKSA
+259 PHGDTRNESM
-269 LIHAYYELC
+269 LIQAYYELC
-278 GYRRRFE
+278 EYRANIR
-285 LITIENEELAE
+285 A
-296 DENVISF
+296 DYYQKMS
-303 YRPGV
+303 
-308 NLINLK
+308 